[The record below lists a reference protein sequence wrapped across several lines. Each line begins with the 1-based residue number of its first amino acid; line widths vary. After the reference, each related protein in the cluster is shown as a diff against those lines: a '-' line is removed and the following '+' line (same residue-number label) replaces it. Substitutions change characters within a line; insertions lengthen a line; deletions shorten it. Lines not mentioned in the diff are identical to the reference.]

1 MQVAL
6 FQTFEASKIKM
17 VQDQQQN
24 GLAAQQNANGD
35 VGKEAAW
42 KRKAVV
48 EGDNI

>member
-1 MQVAL
+1 
-6 FQTFEASKIKM
+6 M
-17 VQDQQQN
+17 VKDQ
-24 GLAAQQNANGD
+24 QQNANGD